1 MTKEGYTHIIV
12 PKDLHEILK
21 REAKAR
27 DMSISQYITEILSQI
42 QSIKGL
48 VSDDSGINTL
58 KNLRKGLNCKNG
70 GLDAIRTHDLRLV
83 KAASSPARPR
93 ALFNILNHKH
103 YN

>member
-12 PKDLHEILK
+12 PKDLREILK

-58 KNLRKGLNCKNG
+58 KKKEESSKLNIS

-93 ALFNILNHKH
+93 ALFNILSHKY